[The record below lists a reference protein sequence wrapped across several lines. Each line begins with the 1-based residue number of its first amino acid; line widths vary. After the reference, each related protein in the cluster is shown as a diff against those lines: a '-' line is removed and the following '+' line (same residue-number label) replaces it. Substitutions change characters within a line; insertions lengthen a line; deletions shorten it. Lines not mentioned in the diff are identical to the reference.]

1 VQYLLTLPIMVLAFN
16 DNHQAAVT
24 IPAGTLIEVV
34 GPVEDDDRFLL
45 IGTADGEFH
54 IFASDLASR
63 AEPLATC
70 GTVLARSDESPAPK
84 HKNESAISRNRRAV
98 A

>member
-1 VQYLLTLPIMVLAFN
+1 MQYLLNLPMMVLAFR

-24 IPAGTLIEVV
+24 LPAGTLIDVV

-45 IGTADGEFH
+45 IRAGDGQFH
-54 IFASDLASR
+54 IFASDLADR
-63 AEPLATC
+63 AERVAARKLVRGLSEESLASKPRK
-70 GTVLARSDESPAPK
+70 GAHRK
-84 HKNESAISRNRRAV
+84 AV